1 MIEKKSWFQI
11 QPLYQYVRR
20 QAENK
25 KTIKYVEIGTTF
37 SLVAVFLFAA
47 IAPTASA
54 ISKLIGEIKA
64 KELTVK
70 EMKTKIN
77 NLVQA
82 QENYAAFQ
90 EKYQVLESSYPS
102 SQEFYQS
109 ASNFSAITR
118 ESSSVIRS
126 INFNLSEHETTFD
139 PKNPSYIVSMLIDG
153 NYSSVLQ
160 TIKKITESRRLID
173 INSIQIKTP
182 ENNQSNTVVL
192 NLSTG
197 LFYLP
202 IYSNEKN

>member
-1 MIEKKSWFQI
+1 MIEKKTWFQI
-11 QPLYQYVRR
+11 QPLYQHVRR

-25 KTIKYVEIGTTF
+25 KTVKYVEIGTTF
-37 SLVAVFLFAA
+37 SLIAVFLFAA

-118 ESSSVIRS
+118 ESSSIIRS
-126 INFNLSEHETTFD
+126 VNFNLSEHETTFD
-139 PKNPSYIVSMLIDG
+139 SKNPSYIVSMLIDG
-153 NYSSVLQ
+153 NYYSILQ
-160 TIKKITESRRLID
+160 TIKKITESRRLMD
-173 INSIQIKTP
+173 INSIQVKTP
-182 ENNQSNTVVL
+182 ENNQPNTVVL
-192 NLSTG
+192 NISTG

-202 IYSNEKN
+202 VYSNEKN

>member
-1 MIEKKSWFQI
+1 MIEKKTWFQI
-11 QPLYQYVRR
+11 QPLYQHVRR

-25 KTIKYVEIGTTF
+25 KTVKYVEIGTTF
-37 SLVAVFLFAA
+37 SLVAIFLFSA

-70 EMKTKIN
+70 EMKTKID

-102 SQEFYQS
+102 SQEFYKS

-139 PKNPSYIVSMLIDG
+139 PQNPSYVVNMLIDG
-153 NYSSVLQ
+153 NYLSILE
-160 TIKKITESRRLID
+160 TIKKITESRRLVD
-173 INSIQIKTP
+173 INSVQIKTP
-182 ENNQSNTVVL
+182 ENNQSSTVVL
-192 NLSTG
+192 NISTG

-202 IYSNEKN
+202 VYSNEKN

>member
-1 MIEKKSWFQI
+1 MIEKKTWFQI
-11 QPLYQYVRR
+11 QPLYQHVRR

-25 KTIKYVEIGTTF
+25 KTVKYVEIGTTF
-37 SLVAVFLFAA
+37 SLVAVFLFSA

-70 EMKTKIN
+70 EMKTKID

-102 SQEFYQS
+102 SQEFYKS

-139 PKNPSYIVSMLIDG
+139 PQNPSYVVNMLIDG
-153 NYSSVLQ
+153 NYLSILE
-160 TIKKITESRRLID
+160 TIKKITESRRLVD
-173 INSIQIKTP
+173 INSVQIKTP
-182 ENNQSNTVVL
+182 ENNQSSTVVL
-192 NLSTG
+192 NISTG

-202 IYSNEKN
+202 VYSNEKN

>member
-1 MIEKKSWFQI
+1 MIEKKTWFQI
-11 QPLYQYVRR
+11 QPLYQHVRR

-25 KTIKYVEIGTTF
+25 KTVKYVEIGTTF
-37 SLVAVFLFAA
+37 SLIAVFLFAA

-118 ESSSVIRS
+118 ESSSIIRS
-126 INFNLSEHETTFD
+126 MNFNLSEHETTFD
-139 PKNPSYIVSMLIDG
+139 SKNPSYIVSMLIDG
-153 NYSSVLQ
+153 NYYSILQ
-160 TIKKITESRRLID
+160 TIKKITESRRLMD
-173 INSIQIKTP
+173 INSIQVKTP
-182 ENNQSNTVVL
+182 ENNQPNTVVL
-192 NLSTG
+192 NISTG

-202 IYSNEKN
+202 VYSNEKN

>member
-1 MIEKKSWFQI
+1 MIEKKTWFQI
-11 QPLYQYVRR
+11 QPRYQHVRC

-25 KTIKYVEIGTTF
+25 KTVKYVEIGTTF
-37 SLVAVFLFAA
+37 SLIAVFLFAA

-118 ESSSVIRS
+118 ESSSIIRS
-126 INFNLSEHETTFD
+126 MNFNLSEHETTFD
-139 PKNPSYIVSMLIDG
+139 SKNPSYIVSMLIDG
-153 NYSSVLQ
+153 NYYSILQ
-160 TIKKITESRRLID
+160 TIKKITESRRLMD
-173 INSIQIKTP
+173 INSIQVKTP
-182 ENNQSNTVVL
+182 ENNQPNTVVL
-192 NLSTG
+192 NISTG

-202 IYSNEKN
+202 VYSNEKN